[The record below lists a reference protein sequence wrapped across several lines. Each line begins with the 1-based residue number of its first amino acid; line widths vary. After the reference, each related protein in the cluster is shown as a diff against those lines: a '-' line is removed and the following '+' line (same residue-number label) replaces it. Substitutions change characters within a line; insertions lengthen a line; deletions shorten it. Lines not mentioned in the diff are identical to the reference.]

1 MWDSS
6 KHAICLELLQSQNR
20 TYNEVIRR
28 SNINK
33 KLNKNISTKL
43 QHIHANYHVC
53 VLGSVYMLMIA
64 EANDLYTTTMN
75 NNF

>member
-43 QHIHANYHVC
+43 QHIHANC
-53 VLGSVYMLMIA
+53 
-64 EANDLYTTTMN
+64 
-75 NNF
+75 